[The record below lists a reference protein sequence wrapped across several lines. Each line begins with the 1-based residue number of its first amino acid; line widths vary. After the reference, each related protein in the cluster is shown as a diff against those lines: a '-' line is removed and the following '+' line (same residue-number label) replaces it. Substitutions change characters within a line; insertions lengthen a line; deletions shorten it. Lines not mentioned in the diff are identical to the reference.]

1 METIQKRL
9 STITFSSLYFV
20 LAILIFFLI
29 EGTHLDVTSSQ
40 FILDFDLAPFSIFI
54 GIIFCSSL
62 SISIFPT
69 KEHQNLR
76 PQFLALFFLG
86 LGIIF
91 SNNLFTF
98 ALFWLLHR
106 SIPFFHFLKDFKNET
121 GRKAGSFILGHVVA
135 LGLFIYLLT
144 QSYEMNLMTTTLRNY
159 PSEFFTMPNLT
170 ILIFLSFMSQGVFP
184 LHQWGTDL
192 ISSFS
197 WQEVSTFL
205 VSRSGI
211 ILFYKMIIPGLS
223 SNPVNFQTTIM
234 IITIISSIYWVCM
247 GMIEKNIH
255 KAIGMFYLS
264 QASLIITGLQA
275 GPVGEKGALIQM
287 LIISFGST
295 CMWSITHYLDREFK
309 LSSQTSFHGLAKYTP
324 RLAFVFIAL
333 AFAVICL
340 PLGLGFASEDL
351 VVHALLEHAH
361 WLGLFHILAGCL
373 NGILIYQIF
382 AKLFL
387 GVPKF
392 DIPQANFDLPY
403 RRLLPY
409 YAVIIFFIIT
419 GFYPQWI
426 MLVVP

>member
-1 METIQKRL
+1 METIQRRL
-9 STITFSSLYFV
+9 STITFSSLYFI
-20 LAILIFFLI
+20 LAILIFFI
-29 EGTHLDVTSSQ
+29 FEGTHLDVTSSH

-54 GIIFCSSL
+54 GMLYCLSL
-62 SISIFPT
+62 ALSLFPT
-69 KEHQNLR
+69 KEHENLR
-76 PQFLALFFLG
+76 PQFLVLFFLG

-98 ALFWLLHR
+98 ALFWIIHR
-106 SIPFFHFLKDFKNET
+106 SIPFFHFLKDFRNET
-121 GRKAGSFILGHVVA
+121 GRKAGSFILAHLLAVV
-135 LGLFIYLLT
+135 LFGYLIS
-144 QSYEMNLMTTTLRNY
+144 QSYEMNLMTTTLRSY
-159 PSEFFTMPNLT
+159 PIEFFTIPNLS
-170 ILIFLSFMSQGVFP
+170 ILIFLSFMSQGVYPF
-184 LHQWGTDL
+184 HQWGTDL

-205 VSRSGI
+205 ISRSGV

-223 SNPVNFQTTIM
+223 HDPANFQVGIM
-234 IITIISSIYWVCM
+234 IMTIISSIYWVCM
-247 GMIEKNIH
+247 GLIEKNVH

-275 GPVGEKGALIQM
+275 GPVGMKGALIQM
-287 LIISFGST
+287 MIISFGST
-295 CMWSITHYLDREFK
+295 SMWSITHYLDKEFR
-309 LSSQTSFHGLAKYTP
+309 LNSQTSFHGLAKYTP
-324 RLAFVFIAL
+324 RLAFVFIMM
-333 AFAVICL
+333 AFVVIAL

-387 GVPKF
+387 GTPKM

-409 YAVIIFFIIT
+409 YLVIIFFIVT

-426 MLVVP
+426 ISIVP